1 MEVIG
6 ETGGGV
12 SVGAHSQGK
21 VVDVNNILDGE
32 GAFSP
37 ERAGTVP
44 VGDLVKMCYSG
55 KYTEKEVYK
64 KICGNGGLNA
74 YLHTN
79 DFRDMQ
85 KMAEEGDEYAALVRD
100 AFFYQISKDAGAMAA
115 VLHMH
120 LLPGRCWKKSLAG
133 SLRSLYIPVRT
144 SCWLWHRVVCALS
157 VEKKLQKNIKLI
169 QNIPAIF

>member
-1 MEVIG
+1 
-6 ETGGGV
+6 
-12 SVGAHSQGK
+12 
-21 VVDVNNILDGE
+21 
-32 GAFSP
+32 
-37 ERAGTVP
+37 
-44 VGDLVKMCYSG
+44 MCYSG

-115 VLHMH
+115 VLMV
-120 LLPGRCWKKSLAG
+120 RWI
-133 SLRSLYIPVRT
+133 RS
-144 SCWLWHRVVCALS
+144 
-157 VEKKLQKNIKLI
+157 
-169 QNIPAIF
+169 F

>member
-1 MEVIG
+1 
-6 ETGGGV
+6 
-12 SVGAHSQGK
+12 
-21 VVDVNNILDGE
+21 
-32 GAFSP
+32 
-37 ERAGTVP
+37 
-44 VGDLVKMCYSG
+44 MCYSG

-115 VLHMH
+115 VLNGKVDQIILTGGIAYGKYATEEITKRVQFIAPVTVYGGEDE
-120 LLPGRCWKKSLAG
+120 LLALAQG
-133 SLRSLYIPVRT
+133 ALRVLNGEEEAKVY
-144 SCWLWHRVVCALS
+144 
-157 VEKKLQKNIKLI
+157 
-169 QNIPAIF
+169 

>member
-1 MEVIG
+1 M
-6 ETGGGV
+6 
-12 SVGAHSQGK
+12 HS
-21 VVDVNNILDGE
+21 L
-32 GAFSP
+32 
-37 ERAGTVP
+37 RAGTVP

-115 VLHMH
+115 VLNGKVDQIILTGGIAYGKYATEEITKRVQFIAPVTVYGGEDE
-120 LLPGRCWKKSLAG
+120 LLALAQG
-133 SLRSLYIPVRT
+133 ALRVLNGEEEAKVY
-144 SCWLWHRVVCALS
+144 
-157 VEKKLQKNIKLI
+157 
-169 QNIPAIF
+169 

>member
-1 MEVIG
+1 MLI
-6 ETGGGV
+6 TFFFT
-12 SVGAHSQGK
+12 SGK

-115 VLHMH
+115 VLNGKVDQIILTGGIAYAPVTRKMLEEKLGWIAPFTVYPGEDE
-120 LLPGRCWKKSLAG
+120 LLALAQG
-133 SLRSLYIPVRT
+133 GLRVIRGEEAAKEY
-144 SCWLWHRVVCALS
+144 
-157 VEKKLQKNIKLI
+157 
-169 QNIPAIF
+169 